1 MPRNEIS
8 EKKMLPNIYF
18 KRDILVV
25 LDNLRIILCNMNTV
39 SIIRVIDIMVIVI
52 FGDTLKSITLTVFTN
67 FYTVLK

>member
-18 KRDILVV
+18 KRDILAV
-25 LDNLRIILCNMNTV
+25 LDNLRIIVCNMNTV
-39 SIIRVIDIMVIVI
+39 SIIRVIDIMVNMI

>member
-18 KRDILVV
+18 KRDILPV